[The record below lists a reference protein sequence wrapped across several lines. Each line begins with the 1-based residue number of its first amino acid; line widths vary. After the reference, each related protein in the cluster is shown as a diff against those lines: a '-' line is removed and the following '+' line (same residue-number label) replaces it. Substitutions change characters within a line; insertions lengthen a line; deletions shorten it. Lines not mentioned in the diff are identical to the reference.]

1 MKRINLGGGGERIIP
16 LWNREQGETV
26 LLVQFSPWGRMQ
38 TGLERLS
45 GPVWPP
51 LWAVA

>member
-1 MKRINLGGGGERIIP
+1 MKRINLGGEAGKESS
-16 LWNREQGETV
+16 LVEQRAKV
-26 LLVQFSPWGRMQ
+26 RQCCWFSSALGRMQ